1 MKLINM
7 TNEEAQNE
15 TAENLGRGFRHASA
29 CTKGIWAGVE
39 GNSEFKTPFEA
50 VNALSA
56 IFKPV
61 VGYLVDGEE
70 DKAEEVA
77 TKLH

>member
-15 TAENLGRGFRHASA
+15 TAENLGRRFRHSGD
-29 CTKGIWAGVE
+29 CTHGIWAGVE

-50 VNALSA
+50 VNALCA
-56 IFKPV
+56 GFKPAFEHIAA
-61 VGYLVDGEE
+61 GEDE
-70 DKAEEVA
+70 KA
-77 TKLH
+77 